1 MEMLNTEIRKQ
12 LKQKAESDYKKFQA
26 KLLPGVDGI
35 LGVRLPELREIAKR
49 IAKTDAQA
57 YLDEMYPVMHSAGE
71 SDIVFYEEKMLYGL
85 VIGYA
90 KADEVQ
96 RRQWL
101 DVFVPMIDSWGVCD
115 SCCMTYKWMKVMPEF
130 WWEYVKT
137 WSMADAE
144 YEVRFG
150 LVCMLAHFIDERY
163 IQEILA
169 VCNSMHQEGYYAKM
183 AQAWLV
189 SACFVKFP
197 EQTYLFL
204 EKDGMDDFTHNKAIQ
219 KTCESYRVSK
229 AWKDKIRSLRRN
241 M

>member
-1 MEMLNTEIRKQ
+1 MLKEEIRKQ
-12 LKQKAESDYKKFQA
+12 LKREAEPDYKEFQA

-35 LGVRLPELREIAKR
+35 LGVRLPKLREIAKR
-49 IAKTDAQA
+49 IAKTDAQE
-57 YLDEMYPVMHSAGE
+57 YLNHEMYAVIHSADE
-71 SDIVFYEEKMLYGL
+71 DSIVYYEEKMLYGM

-90 KADEVQ
+90 KADDAQ

-101 DVFVPMIDSWGVCD
+101 DLFVPRIDSWGVCD
-115 SCCMTYKWMKVMPEF
+115 SCCMTYKWMKEKPEL

-137 WSMADAE
+137 WTFANEE
-144 YEVRFG
+144 YEIRFG
-150 LVCMLAHFIDERY
+150 LVCMLAHFIDERH

-169 VCNSMHQEGYYAKM
+169 VCSRVLHEGYYAKM

-204 EKDGMDDFTHNKAIQ
+204 EKDNMDPFTHNKAIQ

-229 AWKDKIRSLRRN
+229 EWKDKIRSLKRSI
-241 M
+241 